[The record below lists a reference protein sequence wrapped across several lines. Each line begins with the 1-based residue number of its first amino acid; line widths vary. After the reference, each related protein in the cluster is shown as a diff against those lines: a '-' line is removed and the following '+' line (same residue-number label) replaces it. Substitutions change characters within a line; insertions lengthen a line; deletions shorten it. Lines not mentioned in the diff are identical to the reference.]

1 MLLRRI
7 WRHLWEKK
15 LINVFVE
22 FHHWTEAVTGGA
34 LFTGKNLCWSPFAG
48 PQVCSFIKKRHQ
60 HFHFSLFYFEN
71 FKNTCFEEHLRTAA
85 SFFMKKNRN
94 SWRLNNS
101 NKKTKINR
109 NLWVFVFENW
119 RPYKEKFKE
128 NTCKSKQ
135 IPGGELSCLAGTKF
149 NFLM

>member
-15 LINVFVE
+15 LKNVFVE

-60 HFHFSLFYFEN
+60 HLHFSVN
-71 FKNTCFEEHLRTAA
+71 ISKILRTRVLKNICERLLP
-85 SFFMKKNRN
+85 FLWKNRN